1 MYFVIG
7 DYGAGMLIGALTAL
21 GVRAVVW
28 PGMDM
33 VIAMLLGMAVG
44 MVIHMVLGL
53 LLSPL
58 LGMFETMLPA
68 SVIGMYG
75 GMLFGM
81 RDSMAAGSPTLTAAT
96 IVGALFGALVVLGI
110 KVYDRALRGA
120 VVDAGN

>member
-7 DYGAGMLIGALTAL
+7 DYMAGILIGALTAL
-21 GVRAVVW
+21 GVRAVIW

-33 VIAMLLGMAVG
+33 VIAMLLGMGIG
-44 MVIHMVLGL
+44 MAIHLVLGL

-58 LGMFETMLPA
+58 LGMFETMIPA

-81 RDSMAAGSPTLTAAT
+81 RDSMAAGSPTLIATAT
-96 IVGALFGALVVLGI
+96 VGALFGALVVLSI
-110 KVYDRALRGA
+110 KVYNRALRGT
-120 VVDAGN
+120 VVDTGG